1 MENEDYSSG
10 EQNGNRSGDA
20 PGTGSDQS
28 LQEVLEQD
36 SARVPVA
43 PSQGDGV
50 GDGLGDRLRELAK
63 FFLTLG
69 VVGFGGPAAHMAA
82 MHDWAVVR
90 ERWLTEEELLE
101 GVAVCEMLP
110 GPASTQ
116 LGIYI
121 GHRRGGAIG
130 ALVAG
135 ICFMAPAFAMVIALS
150 WAYFEFQGLPQLAAL
165 LGGVSPVVVAV
176 VAAFA
181 WKLMKKCLV
190 QKGTGRLHWGAIA
203 LAVSAAFAVSTDRV
217 SILLVLAIAGV
228 IGMGLYGPHR
238 QPGRPNQLSLIWMAI
253 AGVDLALLAT
263 QPEGGSAVAAAGF
276 WGGDRIVEYGGSL
289 FTVFFRAGTAIFGG
303 GLSIVPLLETDVVQQ
318 YGWLTR
324 TEFLNGV
331 AIGQMTPGPVVL
343 AVAFMGYKVAGVL
356 GALWATVSAFIPSF
370 GFIILLA
377 PLLQR
382 LRKNPW
388 VKAFLKGVTPGV
400 LGTIAA
406 VTVPLAIAALGLEGG
421 AEAVDWG
428 FTAIAAVLMGAAA
441 IALIKFKVAAW
452 KLLLA
457 GALVGLVS
465 GGLSLM

>member
-1 MENEDYSSG
+1 MENEGYSSG
-10 EQNGNRSGDA
+10 EQDSGASDSSRVDFSGFPDTGTSNGSSFDEGDR
-20 PGTGSDQS
+20 PESW
-28 LQEVLEQD
+28 
-36 SARVPVA
+36 
-43 PSQGDGV
+43 
-50 GDGLGDRLRELAK
+50 GDRLQQLAK

-82 MHDWAVVR
+82 MHDWAVAR
-90 ERWLTEEELLE
+90 EGWLTEEELLE

-121 GHRRGGAIG
+121 GYQRGGAIG

-150 WAYFEFQGLPQLAAL
+150 WAYFEFQGLPQLTAL

-190 QKGTGRLHWGAIA
+190 RKSGGFEVVAIA
-203 LAVSAAFAVSTDRV
+203 LAVSSALAVGV
-217 SILLVLAIAGV
+217 VNLPVLPVLAIAGAV
-228 IGMGLYGPHR
+228 GIVAYGPHR
-238 QPGRPNQLSLIWMAI
+238 SGKSGTAGFLPWFFGTELAI
-253 AGVDLALLAT
+253 LAT
-263 QPEGGSAVAAAGF
+263 QSDAVVGLTAAGF
-276 WGGDRIVEYGGSL
+276 WGGDRFFEYAGPL

-318 YGWLTR
+318 WGWLTR

-343 AVAFMGYKVAGVL
+343 AVAFMGYKVAGVF
-356 GALWATVSAFIPSF
+356 GALWATVSAFTPSF

-382 LRKNPW
+382 SRKNRW

-421 AEAVDWG
+421 LAAVSWG
-428 FTAIAAVLMGAAA
+428 FTAVAATLMGAAA

-457 GALVGLVS
+457 GALVGLITGS
-465 GGLSLM
+465 LSLT

>member
-1 MENEDYSSG
+1 
-10 EQNGNRSGDA
+10 
-20 PGTGSDQS
+20 
-28 LQEVLEQD
+28 
-36 SARVPVA
+36 
-43 PSQGDGV
+43 
-50 GDGLGDRLRELAK
+50 
-63 FFLTLG
+63 
-69 VVGFGGPAAHMAA
+69 
-82 MHDWAVVR
+82 MHDWAVAR
-90 ERWLTEEELLE
+90 EGWLTEEELLE

-121 GHRRGGAIG
+121 GHRRGAPIG

-135 ICFMAPAFAMVIALS
+135 ICVMAPAFAMVVAAS
-150 WAYFEFQGLPQLAAL
+150 WAYFQFQGVPQLGAL

-190 QKGTGRLHWGAIA
+190 KKGTSQVEQVAIA
-203 LAVSAAFAVSTDRV
+203 LAVGSALAVGV
-217 SILLVLAIAGV
+217 AQLPVLLVLAIAGV
-228 IGMGLYGPHR
+228 VGIIAYGPYGAGKSGSAAFL
-238 QPGRPNQLSLIWMAI
+238 PWFLGTELAI
-253 AGVDLALLAT
+253 LAT
-263 QPEGGSAVAAAGF
+263 QSETMAGLTAAGF
-276 WGGDRIVEYGGSL
+276 WGGDRFFDYAGSL

-303 GLSIVPLLETDVVQQ
+303 GLSIVPLLETDVVVR

-343 AVAFMGYKVAGVL
+343 AVAFMGYKVAGL
-356 GALWATVSAFIPSF
+356 AGSLWATVSAITPSF
-370 GFIILLA
+370 GFIILFA

-382 LRKNPW
+382 LRQNQW

-400 LGTIAA
+400 LGTISA
-406 VTVPLAIAALGLEGG
+406 VTVPLAIAALGLEEGLDG
-421 AEAVDWG
+421 VNWV
-428 FTAIAAVLMGAAA
+428 FTTMAAILMGLAA

-457 GALVGLVS
+457 GALVGLVA
-465 GGLSLM
+465 GGLSLV

>member
-1 MENEDYSSG
+1 MANEEFSNG
-10 EQNGNRSGDA
+10 E
-20 PGTGSDQS
+20 S
-28 LQEVLEQD
+28 LQANPSEQ
-36 SARVPVA
+36 SFTER
-43 PSQGDGV
+43 
-50 GDGLGDRLRELAK
+50 LGELAQ

-82 MHDWAVVR
+82 MHDWAVAR
-90 ERWLTEEELLE
+90 EGWLTEEELLE
-101 GVAVCEMLP
+101 GIATCEMLP

-121 GHRRGGAIG
+121 GYQRGGAIG
-130 ALVAG
+130 ALVSG

-176 VAAFA
+176 VVAFA

-190 QKGTGRLHWGAIA
+190 RKTGGVAPVAIA
-203 LAVSAAFAVSTDRV
+203 LVILSAFGVGV
-217 SILLVLAIAGV
+217 EKMPVLLALAIAGI
-228 IGMGLYGPHR
+228 IGMAFYGPHR
-238 QPGRPNQLSLIWMAI
+238 PTDPSDRASASGGWPWLSFGSIELT
-253 AGVDLALLAT
+253 VLAT
-263 QPEGGSAVAAAGF
+263 QPEAVAGLTAAGF
-276 WGGDRIVEYGGSL
+276 WGGDRFFDYAGPL

-318 YGWLTR
+318 WGWLTR

-343 AVAFMGYKVAGVL
+343 AVAFMGYKVAGLL
-356 GALWATVSAFIPSF
+356 GALWATVAAFTPSF

-382 LRKNPW
+382 WRKNPW

-400 LGTIAA
+400 LGTISA
-406 VTVPLAIAALGLEGG
+406 VTVPLAIAALGLENGL
-421 AEAVDWG
+421 AAVNWG
-428 FTAIAAVLMGAAA
+428 FTSVAAALMGAAA
-441 IALIKFKVAAW
+441 IALIRFKVAAW

-457 GALVGLVS
+457 GALVGLIAGS
-465 GGLSLM
+465 LSLV